1 MIAKTSIGRSFG
13 SALEYGAGLKEGKEH
28 KPSQLLGASNLGAR
42 DPQGMAAEMVA
53 VADSSRCQSP
63 VWHTSLNWPKG
74 EAVPKEQLL
83 RAASEYCRQMG
94 ADPTRHQVAI
104 YQHHDRPHTHIHIY
118 INRVPMD
125 GGPALDTSHNYAR
138 NVKVCQA
145 ITQQLGMSKVPEQ
158 RQSLNDHNPHKQS
171 SREYVQ
177 ETLKTTLANPQVT
190 TVEQLSERL
199 REKGVESQFKHDSK
213 GLLVGCSFRYDETA
227 LKGTEVGH
235 KAKQIDQQLGLNQ
248 QEQSQSQ
255 TAWDALFKGYT
266 AASEKDRW
274 NELVVGYQQ
283 TKQEEL
289 KQDIDK
295 QEKTPEIEEKQQRRL
310 QQGLGL

>member
-42 DPQGMAAEMVA
+42 DPQGMAAEMIA

-74 EAVPKEQLL
+74 EEVPKEQLL

-145 ITQQLGMSKVPEQ
+145 ITQQLGMSKLPEQ
-158 RQSLNDHNPHKQS
+158 RQSLNDHDPHKQS

-177 ETLKTTLANPQVT
+177 ETLKTTLANPQIS

-199 REKGVESQFKHDSK
+199 RDKGVESQFKHDSK
-213 GLLVGCSFRYDETA
+213 GLLVGCSFRYDEIA

-274 NELVVGYQQ
+274 NELAAGYQQ
-283 TKQEEL
+283 TKQEEM
-289 KQDIDK
+289 KQNIAK
-295 QEKTPEIEEKQQRRL
+295 QEKTPEIEEKQQRRP

>member
-13 SALEYGAGLKEGKEH
+13 SALEYGAGLKEGKEN

-42 DPQGMAAEMVA
+42 DPQGMAAEMMA

-74 EAVPKEQLL
+74 EEVQKEQLL
-83 RAASEYCRQMG
+83 RAASEYCRRIG

-145 ITQQLGMSKVPEQ
+145 ITEQLGMSKLPEQ
-158 RQSLNDHNPHKQS
+158 RQSLNDHDLHKQS
-171 SREYVQ
+171 TREYVQ
-177 ETLKTTLANPQVT
+177 EALKTTLTNPQIT
-190 TVEQLSERL
+190 SVEQLGEQLRL
-199 REKGVESQFKHDSK
+199 KGVESQFKHDSK
-213 GLLVGCSFRYDETA
+213 GVLVGCSFRYYETA
-227 LKGTEVGH
+227 VKGTEVGH
-235 KAKQIDQQLGLNQ
+235 KAKQIGQQLSLNQ

-274 NELVVGYQQ
+274 NELAAGYQQ
-283 TKQEEL
+283 TKQEEV
-289 KQDIDK
+289 KQSMAK
-295 QEKTPEIEEKQQRRL
+295 QEKTPEIEEKQQRRPH
-310 QQGLGL
+310 QGLGL

>member
-1 MIAKTSIGRSFG
+1 MIAKTTTGKSFG
-13 SALEYGAGLKEGKEH
+13 PALEYGAGLKEGKEN

-42 DPQGMAAEMVA
+42 DPQGMAAEMMA

-74 EAVPKEQLL
+74 ENVQKNQLL

-145 ITQQLGMSKVPEQ
+145 ITEQLGMRKLPEQ

-171 SREYVQ
+171 AREYVQ
-177 ETLKTTLANPQVT
+177 EAIKTTLTNPQVT
-190 TVEQLSERL
+190 TVEQLGDQLRL
-199 REKGVESQFKHDSK
+199 KGIESQFKHDSK
-213 GLLVGCSFRYDETA
+213 GALVGCSFRYEQTA
-227 LKGTEVGH
+227 VKGTEVGH
-235 KAKQIDQQLGLNQ
+235 KAKQIGQQLTLNQ
-248 QEQSQSQ
+248 QEQNQSQS
-255 TAWDALFKGYT
+255 AWNALFAGYT

-274 NELVVGYQQ
+274 NELLTGYQQ
-283 TKQEEL
+283 TKGEGM
-289 KQDIDK
+289 KQPK
-295 QEKTPEIEEKQQRRL
+295 PQQEKRPEIEEKHQKTPKR
-310 QQGLGL
+310 GLGL

>member
-74 EAVPKEQLL
+74 EEVPKEQLL

-104 YQHHDRPHTHIHIY
+104 YQHYDRPHTHIHIY

-158 RQSLNDHNPHKQS
+158 RQSLNDHDPHKQS

-213 GLLVGCSFRYDETA
+213 EVLVGCSFRYDETA

-266 AASEKDRW
+266 AASEEDRW
-274 NELVVGYQQ
+274 NELAAGYQQ
-283 TKQEEL
+283 TKQEEM
-289 KQDIDK
+289 KQDIAK
-295 QEKTPEIEEKQQRRL
+295 QEKTLEIEEKQQRRP

>member
-42 DPQGMAAEMVA
+42 DPQGMAAEMIA

-74 EAVPKEQLL
+74 EEVHKEQLL
-83 RAASEYCRQMG
+83 RAASEYCRQIG

-158 RQSLNDHNPHKQS
+158 RQSLNDHDPHKQS

-199 REKGVESQFKHDSK
+199 QEKGVESQFKHDSK
-213 GLLVGCSFRYDETA
+213 GLLVGCSFRYDEIA

-255 TAWDALFKGYT
+255 TSWDALFKGYT

-274 NELVVGYQQ
+274 NELAAGYQQ
-283 TKQEEL
+283 TKQEEI
-289 KQDIDK
+289 KQNIAK
-295 QEKTPEIEEKQQRRL
+295 QEKAPEIEEKQQRRP
-310 QQGLGL
+310 QQGLGI

>member
-1 MIAKTSIGRSFG
+1 MIAKTSIGKSFG
-13 SALEYGAGLKEGKEH
+13 SALEYGAALKEGKE
-28 KPSQLLGASNLGAR
+28 KKLAELLGASNLGTR
-42 DPQGMAAEMVA
+42 DPQGMAAEMIA

-74 EAVPKEQLL
+74 EAVQREQLL
-83 RAASEYCRQMG
+83 RAASEYCRQIG

-158 RQSLNDHNPHKQS
+158 RQSLNDHDPHKQS

-199 REKGVESQFKHDSK
+199 QEKGVESQFKHDSK
-213 GLLVGCSFRYDETA
+213 GLLVGCSFRYDEIA

-274 NELVVGYQQ
+274 NELAAGYQQ
-283 TKQEEL
+283 TKQEEI
-289 KQDIDK
+289 KQNIAK
-295 QEKTPEIEEKQQRRL
+295 QEKAPEIEEKQQRRP
-310 QQGLGL
+310 QQGLGI

>member
-1 MIAKTSIGRSFG
+1 MIAKTSIGHSFG

-28 KPSQLLGASNLGAR
+28 KPSQLLGVSNLGTR
-42 DPQGMAAEMVA
+42 DPQGMAAEMIA

-74 EAVPKEQLL
+74 EEVPKVQLL

-125 GGPALDTSHNYAR
+125 GGPALNTSHNYAR
-138 NVKVCQA
+138 NVKICQT

-158 RQSLNDHNPHKQS
+158 RQSLNDHDPHKKS

-177 ETLKTTLANPQVT
+177 DTLKTTLANPQIT

-274 NELVVGYQQ
+274 NELAAGYQQ
-283 TKQEEL
+283 TKQEEM
-289 KQDIDK
+289 KQNIAK
-295 QEKTPEIEEKQQRRL
+295 QEKAPEIEEKQQRKP

>member
-13 SALEYGAGLKEGKEH
+13 SALEYGAGLKEGKEN

-42 DPQGMAAEMVA
+42 DPQGMAAEMIA

-63 VWHTSLNWPKG
+63 VWHTSLNWAKG
-74 EAVPKEQLL
+74 EEVKKEQLL

-118 INRVPMD
+118 INRVPID

-145 ITQQLGMSKVPEQ
+145 ITQQLGMNKLPEQ
-158 RQSLNDHNPHKQS
+158 RQSLNDHDLHKQS
-171 SREYVQ
+171 TREYVQ
-177 ETLKTTLANPQVT
+177 ETLKTTLTNPQIT
-190 TVEQLSERL
+190 TVEQLSEQLRL
-199 REKGVESQFKHDSK
+199 KGVESQFKHDSK
-213 GLLVGCSFRYDETA
+213 GVLVGCSFRYDETA
-227 LKGTEVGH
+227 VKGTEVGY
-235 KAKQIDQQLGLNQ
+235 KAKQIGQQLSLNG

-266 AASEKDRW
+266 AATEKDRW
-274 NELVVGYQQ
+274 NELTTGYQQ
-283 TKQEEL
+283 TKQEDM
-289 KQDIDK
+289 KQNIAK
-295 QEKTPEIEEKQQRRL
+295 QQKTPEIEEKQQRRPK
-310 QQGLGL
+310 QGLGL

>member
-1 MIAKTSIGRSFG
+1 MIAKTSIGGSFG
-13 SALEYGAGLKEGKEH
+13 SALEYGAGLKNGKEQKH
-28 KPSQLLGASNLGAR
+28 SELLGASNLVAR
-42 DPQGMAAEMVA
+42 DPQGMAAEMMA
-53 VADSSRCQSP
+53 VAGGSRCKSP

-74 EAVPKEQLL
+74 ESVESAQLL

-94 ADPTRHQVAI
+94 ADPSCHQVVV

-118 INRVPMD
+118 INRVPVD

-145 ITQQLGMSKVPEQ
+145 ITQQLGMSKVPDQ
-158 RQSLNDHNPHKQS
+158 RQSLNDHDPHKQNN
-171 SREYVQ
+171 REYVQ

-199 REKGVESQFKHDSK
+199 REKGIESQFKHDSK

-227 LKGTEVGH
+227 LKGTEVGY

-248 QEQSQSQ
+248 QEQSQGQ

-266 AASEKDRW
+266 AASEKERW
-274 NELVVGYQQ
+274 NELAAGYQK
-283 TKQEEL
+283 TKQEEM
-289 KQDIDK
+289 KQNIAK
-295 QEKTPEIEEKQQRRL
+295 QEKAPEIEEKQQRRP

>member
-28 KPSQLLGASNLGAR
+28 KPSQLLGTSNLGAR
-42 DPQGMAAEMVA
+42 DPQGIAAEMIA

-74 EAVPKEQLL
+74 EEVPKEQLL

-158 RQSLNDHNPHKQS
+158 RQSLNDHDPHKQS
-171 SREYVQ
+171 SREHVQ

-213 GLLVGCSFRYDETA
+213 GLLVGCSFRYDEIA

-248 QEQSQSQ
+248 QEQSQRQ

-274 NELVVGYQQ
+274 NDLAVGYQQ
-283 TKQEEL
+283 TKQEEV
-289 KQDIDK
+289 K
-295 QEKTPEIEEKQQRRL
+295 QEKTPEIEEKQQRRP

>member
-42 DPQGMAAEMVA
+42 DPQGMAAEMIA

-74 EAVPKEQLL
+74 EEVPKEQLL

-125 GGPALDTSHNYAR
+125 GGAALDTSHNYAR

-158 RQSLNDHNPHKQS
+158 RQSLNDHDPHKQS

-190 TVEQLSERL
+190 TVEQLSEQLRL
-199 REKGVESQFKHDSK
+199 KGVESQFKHDSN
-213 GLLVGCSFRYDETA
+213 GVLVGCSFRYDETA
-227 LKGTEVGH
+227 VKGTEVGH
-235 KAKQIDQQLGLNQ
+235 KAKQIGQQLSLNQ

-274 NELVVGYQQ
+274 NELAAGYQQ
-283 TKQEEL
+283 TKQEEM
-289 KQDIDK
+289 KQNIAK
-295 QEKTPEIEEKQQRRL
+295 QEKAPEIEEKQQRRP

>member
-1 MIAKTSIGRSFG
+1 
-13 SALEYGAGLKEGKEH
+13 
-28 KPSQLLGASNLGAR
+28 
-42 DPQGMAAEMVA
+42 MAAEMIA

-74 EAVPKEQLL
+74 EEVPKEQLL

-125 GGPALDTSHNYAR
+125 GSPALDTSHNYAR

-158 RQSLNDHNPHKQS
+158 RQSMNDHDPHKQS

-213 GLLVGCSFRYDETA
+213 GILVGCSFRYDEMA

-235 KAKQIDQQLGLNQ
+235 KAKQIDQHLVLNQ

-274 NELVVGYQQ
+274 NELAAGYQQ
-283 TKQEEL
+283 TKR
-289 KQDIDK
+289 
-295 QEKTPEIEEKQQRRL
+295 EKMN
-310 QQGLGL
+310 

>member
-74 EAVPKEQLL
+74 EEVPKEQLL

-138 NVKVCQA
+138 NVKICQA

-158 RQSLNDHNPHKQS
+158 RQSLNDHDPHKQS

-199 REKGVESQFKHDSK
+199 REKGIESQFKHDSK
-213 GLLVGCSFRYDETA
+213 GLLVGSSFRYDEMA

-274 NELVVGYQQ
+274 TELSTGYQQ
-283 TKQEEL
+283 TKQEEM
-289 KQDIDK
+289 KQDIAK
-295 QEKTPEIEEKQQRRL
+295 QEKTPEIEEKQQRRP

>member
-42 DPQGMAAEMVA
+42 DPQGMAAEMIA

-74 EAVPKEQLL
+74 EEVQREQLL

-94 ADPTRHQVAI
+94 ADPTRHQIAI
-104 YQHHDRPHTHIHIY
+104 YQHHDRPHAHIHIY

-138 NVKVCQA
+138 NVKICQA

-158 RQSLNDHNPHKQS
+158 RQSLNDHDPHKQS

-177 ETLKTTLANPQVT
+177 ERLKTTLANPQIT

-199 REKGVESQFKHDSK
+199 RENGVESQFKHDNK
-213 GLLVGCSFRYDETA
+213 GLLVGCSFRYDEMA

-266 AASEKDRW
+266 AVSEKERW
-274 NELVVGYQQ
+274 NELAAGYQQ
-283 TKQEEL
+283 TKQEEI
-289 KQDIDK
+289 KQNTAK
-295 QEKTPEIEEKQQRRL
+295 QEKTPEIEEKQQRRP

>member
-42 DPQGMAAEMVA
+42 DPQGIAAEMIA

-74 EAVPKEQLL
+74 EEVPKEQLL

-158 RQSLNDHNPHKQS
+158 RQSLNDHDPHKQS

-213 GLLVGCSFRYDETA
+213 GLLVGCSFRYDEIA

-274 NELVVGYQQ
+274 NELAVGYQQ
-283 TKQEEL
+283 TKQEEV
-289 KQDIDK
+289 KQDIAK
-295 QEKTPEIEEKQQRRL
+295 QEKTPEIEEKQQRRP